1 MQWMIR
7 FDPLHACI
15 AFGPL
20 AMYLV
25 VLGAINLSARPL
37 VTTGAR
43 DLIALGLAIAGLVV
57 AGPMELF
64 LFEAAVVEYGGWVV
78 WAMMLV
84 FYGLV
89 VLCVSLMTRPR
100 LVIYNV
106 TSEQLLPVLEEVLA
120 KADPQV
126 RWVGNNIVSQ
136 GLGVQL
142 TVELSPIMK
151 NVQLVSAGPQQ
162 SFSGWSR
169 LHRDLAAALRPAR
182 GVPNP
187 FGATLLTVGLLLA
200 GVITW
205 LMAGDPAAVQQA
217 LNDMLRR

>member
-1 MQWMIR
+1 M
-7 FDPLHACI
+7 DPLHACI
-15 AFGPL
+15 ALGPL

-25 VLGAINLSARPL
+25 VLGVINLSARPL

-43 DLIALGLAIAGLVV
+43 DLLALGLAAAGLAV

-64 LFEAAVVEYGGWVV
+64 LPEAAAAYFGVLVWVLL
-78 WAMMLV
+78 LV

-89 VLCVSLMTRPR
+89 VLCLALMLRPR
-100 LVIYNV
+100 LVIYNI

-120 KADPQV
+120 KADPQF
-126 RWVGNNIVSQ
+126 RWVGNSIASQ

-151 NVQLVSAGPQQ
+151 NVQLVAAGPHQ
-162 SFSGWSR
+162 SFNGWSR

-182 GVPNP
+182 STPNP
-187 FGATLLTVGLLLA
+187 FGATLLTAGLLLA
-200 GVITW
+200 GIITW
-205 LMAGDPAAVQQA
+205 LMARDPSAVQQA
-217 LNDMLRR
+217 LADMLRQ